1 MGSIYPP
8 TSDLIHLHQQLGLEL
23 AQVTD
28 VDAVVHTCLTFVNT
42 HFHPRDCQIVWHAV
56 SGPHVLAAP
65 DNTMLFMPDQSQL
78 EWLATGE
85 FVYIEDARICCVP
98 FRAEGKLLG
107 WMVLEGLQWNT
118 ENLAT
123 FVLLATQVAP
133 VLAMFQAKTG
143 VDREAHVAQL
153 NTFAEISHL
162 VSGTLDLDMLMD
174 AIYKAVL
181 RVIDAYDFYI
191 ALYNP
196 TTDLLELT
204 YAVRNGERD
213 HTQISWMPSQGLT
226 SILIETR
233 APLYADN
240 YEAECSRHDIT
251 PVTFGNFPLGKAWLG
266 APLFANDRF
275 VGVLIVSSM
284 NKECQYDA
292 TDADALFAI
301 GTQVAVAIENARL
314 YRRSE
319 TQARQLATLNH
330 ITRTITS
337 SLDPKHVPSLIM
349 KQVSELFDA
358 EEGSLLLIDENTDDL
373 VFAYTNG
380 RIGTQL
386 LGQRLPRGT
395 GVAGYVAIEGQ
406 SVIVNDVQHDSR
418 FYADTDRETGFQTRN
433 ILAVPLRGV
442 VGIQGVIEVLN
453 RRNGRA
459 FTEDDRFLLEA
470 IADQAVI
477 ALENAEQFAQVDQAL
492 AWRAQELTRSNEM
505 LQHNLRSLTALN
517 ALGMAINTSLRNAH
531 EIFGMTAHGVV
542 EITGA
547 VGASILLSDDDGIQL
562 QTAVGIPQ
570 PMSAI
575 EPFVERVLRTNRPEV
590 VLCDHLESAR
600 SVLAVPL
607 RATRRTLGVLCVY
620 FADQASHPSDQE
632 TVVLFAT
639 QAAAAAES
647 IELFTAV
654 RSARD
659 QMASILASTREG
671 ILLIGSD
678 SRIAIANAALSQ
690 LCGISG
696 NMLNFA
702 NVSAFLTLWQETAG
716 YDPDE
721 WEALKRGIDTV
732 MYGQL
737 SVVAGELSVTTSSK
751 FSIEWTVLPVLGSKV
766 TQGSVILVL
775 RDITEA
781 KVTERIRE
789 DLTHMMVH
797 DLRAPLTSVIAS
809 IELLSDDVPG
819 KINPTQQNILDIALA
834 SSNQMLAMV
843 DTLLDINRLESG
855 HMPLELSFFQL
866 SIVSSRAVERL
877 NSLAHERKITI
888 EENISTELPDLYAD
902 EALITRV
909 LQNLLS
915 NAIKFGRRRSTVVV
929 QATLLSTAERSA
941 SSAHKGKKSSRTK
954 SKRSSQQPT
963 AIRIEIRDQGVGIA
977 PEDQEKIFT
986 KFGQVG
992 ERRGGNGLGL
1002 TFCKLVV
1009 EAHGGQIGVESTPGE
1024 GSTFF
1029 FVLPVVTNLHALPY
1043 TSI

>member
-1 MGSIYPP
+1 MGPIYPP
-8 TSDLIHLHQQLGLEL
+8 TSDLIYLHQQLGLEL
-23 AQVTD
+23 AQVKD
-28 VDAVVHTCLTFVNT
+28 VAGVIQACLRFINSY
-42 HFHPRDCQIVWHAV
+42 FHPHACQIIWNADA
-56 SGPHVLAAP
+56 GPYVL
-65 DNTMLFMPDQSQL
+65 NGVETEMLFMPDQSQL

-85 FVYIEDARICCVP
+85 FVYVEDAHICCVP
-98 FRAEGKLLG
+98 FRVEDKLVG
-107 WMVLEGLQWNT
+107 WMSLEGLQWNA
-118 ENLAT
+118 ESLAPLV
-123 FVLLATQVAP
+123 VLSTQVAP
-133 VLAMFQAKTG
+133 VLAMFKARAT

-162 VSGTLDLDMLMD
+162 VSGTLDLDALME

-181 RVIDAYDFYI
+181 RVIQVHDFYI

-196 TTDLLELT
+196 SADALELT
-204 YAVRNGERD
+204 YAVRDGHRD
-213 HTQISWMPSQGLT
+213 HQLVSWMPNQGLT
-226 SILIETR
+226 GILIETR
-233 APLYADN
+233 ASLYTDN
-240 YEAECSRHDIT
+240 YETECIRRGVT
-251 PVTFGNFPLGKAWLG
+251 PATVNNFPFGEAWLG

-275 VGVLIVSSM
+275 VGVLIVSST
-284 NKECQYDA
+284 KKGFRYDA

-301 GTQVAVAIENARL
+301 GTQVAVAIENERL

-349 KQVSELFDA
+349 KQVSELLDV

-380 RIGTQL
+380 RIGPQL

-395 GVAGYVAIEGQ
+395 GVAGRVANEGK
-406 SVIVNDVQHDSR
+406 SLIVNDAQHDER
-418 FYADTDRETGFQTRN
+418 FYAHTDQETGFQTRN

-442 VGIQGVIEVLN
+442 VGTQGVIEVLN
-453 RRNGRA
+453 RRDGRV

-477 ALENAEQFAQVDQAL
+477 ALENAQQFAQVDQAL

-517 ALGMAINTSLRNAH
+517 ALGMAINTSLRNAN

-547 VGASILLSDDDGIQL
+547 VGASILINDDNAIHM
-562 QTAVGIPQ
+562 QTSVGIPQ
-570 PMSAI
+570 PLSAI

-647 IELFTAV
+647 IELFNAV

-671 ILLIGSD
+671 ILLIGAD

-690 LCGISG
+690 LCGISS
-696 NMLNFA
+696 NLLDYT
-702 NVSAFLTLWQETAG
+702 NVFDFLAVWQEIAD
-716 YDPDE
+716 YASDE

-732 MYGQL
+732 MRGQL
-737 SVVAGELSVTTSSK
+737 SVVAGELSVTASSK
-751 FSIEWTVLPVLGSKV
+751 FSLEWTVLPVLGSKSNH
-766 TQGSVILVL
+766 GSIILVL

-781 KVTERIRE
+781 KATERIRE

-834 SSNQMLAMV
+834 SSNQMLTMV

-855 HMPLELSFFQL
+855 HMPLELSFFKMAM
-866 SIVSSRAVERL
+866 VSERAVERL
-877 NSLAHERKITI
+877 GSLARERKMTI
-888 EENISTELPDLYAD
+888 QEDIAADLPDIYAD

-929 QATLLSTAERSA
+929 HAKLISPLDSSVPA
-941 SSAHKGKKSSRTK
+941 SRKNKKTSRTK
-954 SKRSSQQPT
+954 TKQSVQQPAT
-963 AIRIEIRDQGVGIA
+963 IRIEVRDQGVGIA
-977 PEDQEKIFT
+977 TEDQEKIFT

-1009 EAHGGQIGVESTPGE
+1009 EAHGGQIGVESIPGE

-1029 FVLPVVTNLHALPY
+1029 FILPVVTNLHILPH
-1043 TSI
+1043 TTT